1 MNDDLNNRFKLDLDD
16 LKVRFNADLDDLK
29 VKMDR
34 MIDAEMD
41 AINKRIDRD
50 LMFCAVMILATWIV
64 ALVIEGVAK

>member
-1 MNDDLNNRFKLDLDD
+1 MNDDLNNRFNA
-16 LKVRFNADLDDLK
+16 LKDRFNADLDDLK

-64 ALVIEGVAK
+64 ALVIEGVT